1 MGAQFNDDYRRDIRA
16 EHVAKNPKLA
26 KTKAQIAEVIQKII
40 GDDFEVTLE
49 LASKYQLD
57 MRKVSQLKQINKW
70 KAEQRKRASEFLG
83 SNIESCL

>member
-1 MGAQFNDDYRRDIRA
+1 MVHDGKPHA
-16 EHVAKNPKLA
+16 LA
-26 KTKAQIAEVIQKII
+26 SHSNGDSCVTEVKAQIAEAIQKII